1 MTLRENSPYSGLF
14 LSAFSRIRTEYREIL
29 RITPYSAL
37 MRENTDQNNSK
48 YGHFFTQRDPW
59 KFWKPYLDKTNLII
73 TLSRRDRVS
82 FFHILNNN
90 NIFPKISFQNFFY
103 SISYQLMLILIKKQL
118 SANIQYKIR
127 LFKVK
132 IFI

>member
-1 MTLRENSPYSGLF
+1 
-14 LSAFSRIRTEYREIL
+14 
-29 RITPYSAL
+29 

-90 NIFPKISFQNFFY
+90 NIFPKISCQNFFY

>member
-1 MTLRENSPYSGLF
+1 
-14 LSAFSRIRTEYREIL
+14 
-29 RITPYSAL
+29 
-37 MRENTDQNNSK
+37 MRENTDQNNSE
-48 YGHFFTQRDPW
+48 YGHFFTQRDPR

-73 TLSRRDRVS
+73 TLSGRDRVS

-90 NIFPKISFQNFFY
+90 NIFPKISFKNFFY
-103 SISYQLMLILIKKQL
+103 SIYYQLMLILIKKQL
-118 SANIQYKIR
+118 SANMQYKIR

>member
-1 MTLRENSPYSGLF
+1 MTLRENSRYSGLF
-14 LSAFSRIRTEYREIL
+14 LSVFSRIRTEYREIL

-37 MRENTDQNNSK
+37 MRENTVQNNSE
-48 YGHFFTQRDPW
+48 YGQRDLW

-73 TLSRRDRVS
+73 TLSGRDRVS

-103 SISYQLMLILIKKQL
+103 SIYYQLMLILMKKQL

>member
-1 MTLRENSPYSGLF
+1 
-14 LSAFSRIRTEYREIL
+14 
-29 RITPYSAL
+29 
-37 MRENTDQNNSK
+37 MRENTVQKNSE
-48 YGHFFTQRDPW
+48 YGHFFTQRDLW
-59 KFWKPYLDKTNLII
+59 KFWKPCLDKTNLII
-73 TLSRRDRVS
+73 TLSGRDRVS

-90 NIFPKISFQNFFY
+90 NIFPKISFKNFFY
-103 SISYQLMLILIKKQL
+103 SIYYQLMLILIKKQL

>member
-1 MTLRENSPYSGLF
+1 
-14 LSAFSRIRTEYREIL
+14 
-29 RITPYSAL
+29 
-37 MRENTDQNNSK
+37 MRENTDQNNSE

-59 KFWKPYLDKTNLII
+59 KFWKSYLDKTNLII
-73 TLSRRDRVS
+73 TLSGRDRVS
-82 FFHILNNN
+82 FIHILNNN